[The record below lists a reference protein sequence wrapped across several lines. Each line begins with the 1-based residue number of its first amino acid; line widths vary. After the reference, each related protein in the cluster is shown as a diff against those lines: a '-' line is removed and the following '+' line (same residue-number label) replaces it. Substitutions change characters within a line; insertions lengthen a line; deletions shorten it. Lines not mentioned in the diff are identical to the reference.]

1 MAVEIKYQGS
11 SETRN
16 GKSWT
21 NSITYTGPEA
31 ELKAFAASLRIGGTL
46 EGLNGAISNIDIS
59 QGSGPFWN
67 CVVKGT
73 LNFDDDGNQSN
84 PDNATGPNSQRL
96 HGTMKSSPVE
106 NHPNDRTNWNHY
118 LIGLGNASQ
127 TVPSW
132 WNTKTT
138 TWLDPQ
144 KTDEKNYRWVKSIG
158 DIPRQG
164 ENVNGTTEYWRV
176 CSVNNVQCVPRVA
189 MSSYDWVVYTI
200 TETGKHTSKNRA
212 GWVAAEALNSIVS
225 RPSLGD
231 FGLTSKLGGDW
242 KVDDVEVHYDG
253 QYWVASRTYTKSA
266 NANGWNQYF
275 YGQVKP

>member
-96 HGTMKSSPVE
+96 HGTMK
-106 NHPNDRTNWNHY
+106 
-118 LIGLGNASQ
+118 ASQ

-225 RPSLGD
+225 KPSLGD
-231 FGLTSKLGGDW
+231 FGLTSKLGGDCTGW
-242 KVDDVEVHYDG
+242 LRGPIRNPRMPTDG
-253 QYWVASRTYTKSA
+253 INISTDR
-266 NANGWNQYF
+266 
-275 YGQVKP
+275 